1 MFFCRKD
8 ADIYTPYGR
17 HVLGV
22 PMPAG
27 AAAGQKDATGKK
39 KTVDKDTP
47 VAAFISHCIT
57 IGRREEY
64 IRVRVYYKYMQK
76 TPSKSAMIVLVP
88 IDSRGTEQLL

>member
-64 IRVRVYYKYMQK
+64 IRVRVYYKYYC
-76 TPSKSAMIVLVP
+76 TTYISCNAAEVPCTSISVIVA
-88 IDSRGTEQLL
+88 